1 MILYFR
7 FTTPEEI
14 IELTKSYHRDTRMID
29 LDDADENCIEGPN
42 YKFITLWKHY
52 LNENDKG
59 LMSELHGGKLPH
71 LYCGPFRD
79 QLAMRSGFIRLSESN
94 IRRFQMFDIL
104 ERLNGVPLIDAVL
117 NYITVS
123 PGAFKFPAMS
133 YLKDIQRTRGVCM
146 DTLKSDHEVLEV
158 TCGVDDDE
166 IIDLGLD
173 FFYHHYKKDQTE
185 CCTSVVAVNVESIRI
200 SVSDWDQLPSSYL
213 AVDSIVVV
221 QEVGEGKPARTVPV
235 RLILGGKSWTFTI
248 RLDVVTER
256 DTDGKLVYTINHSR
270 IQPKLEKFMENLPT
284 IIGFSVKQDLD
295 EWTLYMRR
303 LGSPTF
309 KFLNGF
315 VDCSS
320 IAILA
325 GFHSQNL
332 SMFNCSLQI
341 LGGILLMNN
350 FHADGLWGVP
360 YKELPDEFKVYL
372 IGDTR
377 CSHHVYVVLLATLLQ
392 ELFPDA
398 DVACQLTSTTV
409 AEFVSWFSNF
419 VVGILKNLEYDW
431 DAYKNARSRIELLC
445 SLRVRCFG
453 EKQDSNSGLSPFGVL
468 CSYPPEQIV
477 LVSKIIPFNPTV
489 MFGGARYLIATRKA
503 IIAQANQLKYL
514 EIAGVENIFKMIVF
528 SPDTLKWITYGQSIP
543 AKYPSDPALSDGLV
557 IDPNRSH
564 PVMCINPSR
573 ILNSGISQIAKC
585 QGRPSR
591 LLLLEWGRLCDP
603 GDLLTIIRRASEE
616 GGDRREDRLW
626 FPRLSRYEDL
636 RNLYINITGCVPS
649 VECTWAEK
657 RILTYHA
664 KAAEKA
670 RSDIVTLEAQ
680 VETAKQ
686 RLGDLESL
694 EGEPLRK
701 RVKLENHVTAAPPV
715 GKPITD
721 AQRARRKR
729 YKKSRKNRLI
739 QADSCQDG
747 HIVDSDAGV
756 LVQSGLSDAC
766 ELEISKDKNR
776 NVEQSAKE
784 SRDSGELEI
793 ATFTIPDPVDFHVSG
808 SFYSRVVA
816 DFDGMSESRGSD
828 ERKVHELTIPD
839 PVDLHI
845 PGSFY
850 SRVVDEC
857 EDAGF

>member
-14 IELTKSYHRDTRMID
+14 FDLTKMHHRDTRMID
-29 LDDADENCIEGPN
+29 LDDADENCIEDPN

-59 LMSELHGGKLPH
+59 LLSELHGGKLPH

-94 IRRFQMFDIL
+94 VRRFQMFDVF
-104 ERLNGVPLIDAVL
+104 ERLNGVPLIDSVL
-117 NYITVS
+117 NYITVT
-123 PGAFKFPAMS
+123 PGAFNFPTMS

-158 TCGVDDDE
+158 TCGVDEDE
-166 IIDLGLD
+166 IIDHGLE
-173 FFYHHYKKDQTE
+173 FFYHHYKKDQSE
-185 CCTSVVAVNVESIRI
+185 CCTNVVAVNVESIRI
-200 SVSDWDQLPSSYL
+200 SVSDWEQLPSSHL

-221 QEVGEGKPARTVPV
+221 QEADENTSARAVPV
-235 RLILGGKSWTFTI
+235 RLILGGKLWTFII

-270 IQPKLEKFMENLPT
+270 IQPKLEEFMENLPT
-284 IIGFSVKQDLD
+284 AIGFSVKQNLD

-309 KFLNGF
+309 KFFNGI

-332 SMFNCSLQI
+332 SMFNCSVQI

-377 CSHHVYVVLLATLLQ
+377 CSHHVYVILLASLLQ

-431 DAYKNARSRIELLC
+431 DAYKDARSRTELMC

-453 EKQDSNSGLSPFGVL
+453 EKQDCDSGLSPFGEL
-468 CSYPPEQIV
+468 SSYPPEQIV
-477 LVSKIIPFNPTV
+477 LVSKIIPVNPTV

-514 EIAGVENIFKMIVF
+514 EVSGVENIFKMIVF
-528 SPDTLKWITYGQSIP
+528 SPDTLKWITYGQSIST
-543 AKYPSDPALSDGLV
+543 KYPSDPTLTDGLV
-557 IDPNRSH
+557 IDPSRSH

-573 ILNSGISQIAKC
+573 ILNSEISQIAKC

-616 GGDRREDRLW
+616 GGDKREDRLW

-649 VECTWAEK
+649 VECAWAEK
-657 RILTYHA
+657 RILTYHT

-670 RSDIVTLEAQ
+670 RLDIVTLEAQ
-680 VETAKQ
+680 VEAAKR

-694 EGEPLRK
+694 ESEPLRK
-701 RVKLENHVTAAPPV
+701 RVKLESQVTAAPPI

-739 QADSCQDG
+739 QAGSCPDG
-747 HIVDSDAGV
+747 LSVDSGSGG
-756 LVQSGLSDAC
+756 LVQPGLSDDC
-766 ELEISKDKNR
+766 ELEISRDKNR
-776 NVEQSAKE
+776 NVEQNAMV
-784 SRDSGELEI
+784 SRDPDGLEV
-793 ATFTIPDPVDFHVSG
+793 ATFTIPDPVDLHVSG

-816 DFDGMSESRGSD
+816 DCDGISRGSG
-828 ERKVHELTIPD
+828 ERKVHVLTIPD
-839 PVDLHI
+839 PVDLRI

-850 SRVVDEC
+850 ARVVDEC